1 MSRIRTNFITNRMA
15 NGAPTVSNGLVV
27 SGVTT
32 TTNLNV
38 TSDVVVGGGLTV
50 GGVLTYEDVTNV
62 DSVGMI
68 TARTDITLGD
78 SIIHLGNT
86 NTKMRFPE
94 DNNISFDTN
103 GNERVRI
110 NSNGRLLIGSSS
122 VVNVG
127 GSSKS
132 GYLQIEGTNG
142 NSSSLSLINNQNST
156 QSPVIRFGKTRG
168 TSTGSVTTVA
178 DGDILGRIEFSG
190 ADGTDLQNSTAAIDV
205 EVNGTVAGNQI
216 PTDIVFNTSATDG
229 NSRNEKVRITSTGR
243 IEQSNNDEDIN
254 MDSAANG
261 QLKLDGNGYGAG
273 FALNAT
279 ALNIYHNSASR
290 GIIFGT
296 NETERVRI
304 SSSGYVNIGPAAD
317 ARKPLDITGPDGRSG
332 ASPGNSDTALIID
345 NDGGNGA
352 ILEFLSDNNAY
363 GRIFFTDTD
372 TSNQGQIV
380 YEHGNDAFQFST
392 AATERLRIASA
403 GQIGLSGTNYGTAGQ
418 VLTSG
423 GPSAAPSWSGGSTRV
438 LEYFN
443 VPCTGESVATS
454 HGTRTT
460 TSVSG
465 VQNLTT
471 SYVDLSGSQI
481 TYRPPTG
488 THTVVYKFIFL
499 ATRADADTIGHFR
512 FYVGSNEIQYARHTI
527 RGEDFQ
533 SRVVFEWPIRIDS
546 ANASNYNHGRLQTW
560 NSDLLLKMRAR
571 DYSGTYDM
579 KIHITDNW
587 DGAGTDM
594 FSMPTIS
601 ITALGT

>member
-1 MSRIRTNFITNRMA
+1 MSRLRTNFITNRMA

-110 NSNGRLLIGSSS
+110 NSNGRLLVGSNTARNVAGSSS
-122 VVNVG
+122 
-127 GSSKS
+127 S
-132 GYLQIEGTNG
+132 GYFQIEGTTA
-142 NSSSLSLINNQNST
+142 NSSSIALVNNQNAINS
-156 QSPVIRFGKTRG
+156 SSIRFGKTRG
-168 TSTGSVTTVA
+168 TSTGAVTTVA
-178 DGDILGRIEFSG
+178 DGDSLGKIQFSG
-190 ADGTDLQNSTAAIDV
+190 ADGTDLENGTAQISAI
-205 EVNGTVAGNQI
+205 VNGTVAGNTI
-216 PTDIVFNTSATDG
+216 PTDILFETSATDG

-261 QLKLDGNGYGAG
+261 QLKLDGNGYTAG
-273 FALNAT
+273 FALNNQG
-279 ALNIYHNSASR
+279 LNIYHNSASR
-290 GIIFGT
+290 ALIFGT
-296 NETERVRI
+296 NEIERVRI
-304 SSSGYVNIGPAAD
+304 SSTGNVGIGTNNPDNLLEIFKGSTGTYLKMGGDD
-317 ARKPLDITGPDGRSG
+317 ASNGRALTFTSSNTTSNG
-332 ASPGNSDTALIID
+332 ALHTLEAIS
-345 NDGGNGA
+345 GNGA
-352 ILEFLSDNNAY
+352 IALA
-363 GRIFFTDTD
+363 
-372 TSNQGQIV
+372 
-380 YEHGNDAFQFST
+380 T
-392 AATERLRIASA
+392 AGSEKFRIASA

-443 VPCTGESVATS
+443 VPCSGESVVTS

-471 SYVDLSGSQI
+471 SYVDLAGSQI

>member
-1 MSRIRTNFITNRMA
+1 MSRLRTNFITNRMA

-110 NSNGRLLIGSSS
+110 NSNGRLLVGSNTARNVAGSSS
-122 VVNVG
+122 
-127 GSSKS
+127 S
-132 GYLQIEGTNG
+132 GYFQIEGTTA
-142 NSSSLSLINNQNST
+142 NSSSIALVNNQNAINS
-156 QSPVIRFGKTRG
+156 SSIRFGKTRG
-168 TSTGSVTTVA
+168 TSTGAVTTVA
-178 DGDILGRIEFSG
+178 DGDSLGKIQFSG
-190 ADGTDLQNSTAAIDV
+190 ADGTDLENGTAQISAI
-205 EVNGTVAGNQI
+205 VNGTVAGNTI
-216 PTDIVFNTSATDG
+216 PTDILFETSATDG

-243 IEQSNNDEDIN
+243 IEQSNNDENID
-254 MDSAANG
+254 MDSSANG
-261 QLKLDGNGYGAG
+261 QLKLDGNGYTAG
-273 FALNAT
+273 FALNNQG
-279 ALNIYHNSASR
+279 LNIYHNSASR
-290 GIIFGT
+290 ALIFGT
-296 NETERVRI
+296 NEIERVRI
-304 SSSGYVNIGPAAD
+304 SSTGNVGIGTNNPDNLLEIFKGSTGTYLKMGGDD
-317 ARKPLDITGPDGRSG
+317 ASNGRALTFTSSNTTSNG
-332 ASPGNSDTALIID
+332 ALHTLEAIS
-345 NDGGNGA
+345 GNGA
-352 ILEFLSDNNAY
+352 IALA
-363 GRIFFTDTD
+363 
-372 TSNQGQIV
+372 
-380 YEHGNDAFQFST
+380 T
-392 AATERLRIASA
+392 AGSEKFRIASA

-443 VPCTGESVATS
+443 VPCSGESVVTS

-471 SYVDLSGSQI
+471 SYVDLAGSQI